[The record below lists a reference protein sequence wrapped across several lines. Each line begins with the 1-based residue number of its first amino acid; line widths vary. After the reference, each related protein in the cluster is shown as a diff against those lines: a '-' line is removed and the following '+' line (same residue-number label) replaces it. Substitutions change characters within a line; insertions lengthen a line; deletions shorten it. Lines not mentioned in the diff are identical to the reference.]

1 MIMTQRP
8 KSIALI
14 GCGMVASAYA
24 ESFAALPQDLTLLGV
39 LARSASSAER
49 FLARHQGCF
58 AGATSF
64 SDISDLIGA
73 NPDAAVLITPPNARR
88 PYVEALAAAGIPILM
103 EKPVER
109 DFAAARDLVSLCA
122 AKGVP
127 LGIVLQ
133 HRVRPSALRLRALL
147 GERDFGPL
155 RLVEISVPW
164 WRGQSY
170 YDEPG
175 RGTIARDGGGVLISQ
190 AIHTMDLA
198 LQFAGPVSEVTAMCH
213 TSAFH
218 EMETED
224 FVTAGLR
231 FENGAMGSLFAST
244 ATYPGRTEE
253 IILHYAHVSVTLRS
267 AELVLSWHDGE
278 TETIGAAEATGA
290 GGDPMAF
297 TSAWHRAVIKDFLD
311 GIDSA
316 RAPVASGQSALEV
329 HALIEAIVKSGAT
342 GQRVI
347 VEKGL

>member
-1 MIMTQRP
+1 MTNKP
-8 KSIALI
+8 KSVALI
-14 GCGMVASAYA
+14 GCGMVASAYV
-24 ESFAALPQDLTLLGV
+24 ESFSNLTGEMTLAGV
-39 LARSASSAER
+39 LASSQASAER
-49 FLARHQGCF
+49 FLEKHQGRFEGAIAF
-58 AGATSF
+58 A
-64 SDISDLIGA
+64 DLQALIDA
-73 NPDAAVLITPPNARR
+73 KPDAAVVITPPNVRQAQ
-88 PYVEALAAAGIPILM
+88 VKALAAAGIPILM

-109 DFAAARDLVSLCA
+109 TLDAARELVKICA
-122 AKGVP
+122 DKGVP

-133 HRVRPSALRLRALL
+133 HRVRPSAQKLRTLL
-147 GERDFGPL
+147 AEKEFGPL

-175 RGTIARDGGGVLISQ
+175 RGSLARDGGGVLISQ

-198 LQFAGPVSEVTAMCH
+198 LQFAGPVSQVTAMCQ

-231 FENGAMGSLFAST
+231 FENGAVGSLFAST

-253 IILHYAHVSVTLRS
+253 IILHYSNVSVTLRS
-267 AELVLSWHDGE
+267 AELVLAWQNGE

-297 TSAWHRAVIKDFLD
+297 TSAWHQAVIKDFLD
-311 GIDSA
+311 GIDNGA
-316 RAPVASGQSALEV
+316 TPVASGVSALPV
-329 HALIEAIVKSGAT
+329 HALIEAVIKSGAT
-342 GQRVI
+342 GQTVS
-347 VEKGL
+347 VEKGI